1 MHSGVVDNECTV
13 TSILANGQQVKRP
26 CHNEGITTPEFVS
39 NAPSYGRF
47 ESCTGAL
54 APEHSPAML
63 CLCVPA
69 ASSAGSAL
77 TRRLDRLICR
87 VISGPAPQQGSEE
100 VVER

>member
-54 APEHSPAML
+54 APNAQPSHRS
-63 CLCVPA
+63 V
-69 ASSAGSAL
+69 G
-77 TRRLDRLICR
+77 
-87 VISGPAPQQGSEE
+87 QH
-100 VVER
+100 